1 MKSKKRL
8 IMKSINIQVTKNKRH
23 CHSCLKEIKA
33 KTPILVATLMKR
45 KYMNICPDC
54 IKQFASNL

>member
-1 MKSKKRL
+1 
-8 IMKSINIQVTKNKRH
+8 MKSINIQITKNKRH

-33 KTPILVATLMKR
+33 KTPVLVTTLMKR

-54 IKQFASNL
+54 VKQFALNL